1 MPDTIRI
8 DRDDR
13 GVATLWLTRAEK
25 HNALSRPMMDE
36 LTRAAA
42 DLGADPAVRVV
53 ILAADGGSF
62 CAGGDLGWMREQ
74 MAADDATRRE
84 GARALAGML
93 SALNLL
99 PKPLIARVQGN
110 AFGGGVGMMAVSD
123 IVVAADTARFG
134 LTEVRLGLIPATIG
148 PYVLARMGE
157 PAARRVFFLA
167 RLFDAG
173 EAVDLNLVSRRV
185 AAADLGLERLDLVP
199 AVEEAQVVPHRAA
212 HLGAHVDEEAHQ
224 LGGVRLRPRIAV
236 QVEPS
241 PLGEMIGRREDRLHR
256 RADPAGSALAGLH
269 DPRGLCARLRGH
281 EPRVPRAR
289 RQSVRYTRAR
299 RRPLGHRA
307 QLLLH
312 ERPAHAERARDLA
325 LALSRGH
332 PPRDLG
338 ASCGP

>member
-25 HNALSRPMMDE
+25 HNALSRPMMDD
-36 LTRAAA
+36 LTQAAA

-53 ILAADGGSF
+53 ILAAEGGSF

-84 GARALAGML
+84 GAQALAGML

-123 IVVAADTARFG
+123 IVLAADTARFG

-157 PAARRVFFLA
+157 DKARRVFMSA
-167 RLFDAG
+167 RLFDAE
-173 EAVDLNLVSRRV
+173 EAVTLNLVARL
-185 AAADLGLERLDLVP
+185 ADHEDLD
-199 AVEEAQVVPHRAA
+199 AFVEEEVAPYLLCAPGAVAEAKRLARA
-212 HLGAHVDEEAHQ
+212 LG
-224 LGGVRLRPRIAV
+224 PRIDASV
-236 QVEPS
+236 IEHS
-241 PLGEMIGRREDRLHR
+241 IDRLIAMWEGDEAPEGIAAFFEKR
-256 RADPAGSALAGLH
+256 K
-269 DPRGLCARLRGH
+269 PRW
-281 EPRVPRAR
+281 
-289 RQSVRYTRAR
+289 QS
-299 RRPLGHRA
+299 
-307 QLLLH
+307 
-312 ERPAHAERARDLA
+312 
-325 LALSRGH
+325 
-332 PPRDLG
+332 
-338 ASCGP
+338 